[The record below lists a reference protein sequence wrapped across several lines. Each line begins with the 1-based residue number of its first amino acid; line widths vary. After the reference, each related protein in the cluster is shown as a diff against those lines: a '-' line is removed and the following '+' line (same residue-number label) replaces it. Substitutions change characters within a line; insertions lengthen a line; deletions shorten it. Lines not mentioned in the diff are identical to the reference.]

1 MQNQLSMTVEKVKDV
16 LQKEGSLSLTNLES
30 TVNVSYN
37 LLFLAIDHLSL
48 EHKIGIRKNDSDYI
62 IFSKP

>member
-37 LLFLAIDHLSL
+37 LLFLAIDHLTA
-48 EHKIGIRKNDSDYI
+48 EHKIGLRKNESDYI
-62 IFSKP
+62 IFIKP

>member
-16 LQKEGSLSLTNLES
+16 LQKEGSLSLANLES

-37 LLFLAIDHLSL
+37 LLFLAIDHLSA
-48 EHKIGIRKNDSDYI
+48 EHKIGLRKNESDYI
-62 IFSKP
+62 IFSRP